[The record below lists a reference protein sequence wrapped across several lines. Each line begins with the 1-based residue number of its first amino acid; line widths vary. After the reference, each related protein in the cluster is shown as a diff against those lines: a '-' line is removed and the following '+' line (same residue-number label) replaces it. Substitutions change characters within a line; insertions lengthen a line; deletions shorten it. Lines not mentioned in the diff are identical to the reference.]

1 MATPIGTTAVTAIA
15 RRYILPEVVDNVY
28 NSNALTFR
36 MLQANRRL
44 VRGGTQIEVP
54 LMYARFSAGGPYSGF
69 DVLNVAPSDTV
80 KNGAWDWRQHY
91 VPVSVD
97 GLTLIKTDQP
107 EAVVNFIEMY
117 FAQAEMEM
125 AENMGVGIMSNG
137 SSNPK
142 EIDGLQGAVDDAG
155 VLVTYGGL
163 SRNTN
168 TWWRSQD
175 DSTTA
180 TLTLT
185 ALNSMFGNC
194 SQGGRH
200 PTIICSRQEQYN
212 RFWAL
217 NVINQDFPVQPAGHD
232 EQLASAGFTNQLFNG
247 VPWIVDSHTFDGPNS
262 SNSAILML
270 NENYIWLAVSP
281 RADFYLEDFQTPV
294 NQDAMVAKLLWAGN
308 LIVTNCARQGKLSNI
323 SA

>member
-1 MATPIGTTAVTAIA
+1 MATPIGNNAVTAIA

-91 VPVSVD
+91 VPVSID
-97 GLTLIKTDQP
+97 GLTLLKTDSP
-107 EAVVNFIEMY
+107 ESVVNFIEMQ

-125 AENMGVGIMSNG
+125 AENLGTGIMSDATT
-137 SSNPK
+137 NPK
-142 EIDGLQGAVDDAG
+142 EIDGLKGAVDDAG
-155 VLVTYGGL
+155 VLTTYAGV
-163 SRNTN
+163 SRSSN

-185 ALNSMFGNC
+185 ALNSMFGNA

-217 NVINQDFPVQPAGHD
+217 NVVNQDFPTQPSGHD
-232 EQLASAGFTNQLFNG
+232 EQLASAGFNNQLFNG

-270 NENYIWLAVSP
+270 NENYMWLAVSP

-294 NQDAMVAKLLWAGN
+294 NQDAMTAKLLWAGN
-308 LIVTNCARQGKLSNI
+308 LIVTNCARQGKLTNI